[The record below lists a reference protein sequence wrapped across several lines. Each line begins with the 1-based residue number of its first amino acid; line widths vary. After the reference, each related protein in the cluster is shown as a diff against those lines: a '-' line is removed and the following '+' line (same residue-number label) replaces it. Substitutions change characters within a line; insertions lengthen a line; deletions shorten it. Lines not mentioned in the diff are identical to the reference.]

1 MERTRSQSGAATVE
15 LAAAIPRKSS
25 GMLAKSSSRGA
36 ATVELAAAIPL
47 LVAVALVM
55 VTLIGIALGQVVA
68 QGAAREGAREAAL
81 SGDHGRAV
89 AAARAALPPGRRADV
104 AVAAVAPDRVRVE
117 VSLPVGFLPGV
128 PAVTVRAAAVAAV
141 EPGPAPA
148 PAGS

>member
-1 MERTRSQSGAATVE
+1 MGSSRSQ
-15 LAAAIPRKSS
+15 
-25 GMLAKSSSRGA
+25 RGV

-55 VTLIGIALGQVVA
+55 VALTGMALGQVVA

-89 AAARAALPPGRRADV
+89 AAARAALPAGRRAGV
-104 AVAAVAPDRVRVE
+104 TVAAATPGRVRVE
-117 VSLPVGFLPGV
+117 VALPVSLLPGV

-141 EPGPAPA
+141 EPGPAPPPAPPPAPRPAPAPPPAPA